1 MDIVQ
6 LVALA
11 VGILTLIWHQQRSIA
26 ALRAEFKADI
36 AALRTELK
44 ADIAELKG
52 DIAALRAELKG
63 DIAESRAEAKGDFA
77 ESRAEAKGD
86 FAELK
91 GDIAELRLV
100 VIGNGERLARIEG
113 YLGIG
118 MPEEAAA
125 TAAGAGVRSGA
136 SAPAEA

>member
-26 ALRAEFKADI
+26 ALRAEFKADM
-36 AALRTELK
+36 AALRAEFK
-44 ADIAELKG
+44 ADIAEL
-52 DIAALRAELKG
+52 RTELKG
-63 DIAESRAEAKGDFA
+63 DIAESRAEAKGDT
-77 ESRAEAKGD
+77 
-86 FAELK
+86 AELK

>member
-26 ALRAEFKADI
+26 ALRAEFKADM
-36 AALRTELK
+36 AALRAEFK
-44 ADIAELKG
+44 ADIAE
-52 DIAALRAELKG
+52 LRAELKG
-63 DIAESRAEAKGDFA
+63 DIA

>member
-26 ALRAEFKADI
+26 ALRAEFKADM
-36 AALRTELK
+36 AALRAEFK

-63 DIAESRAEAKGDFA
+63 DIAESRAEA
-77 ESRAEAKGD
+77 
-86 FAELK
+86 K

>member
-1 MDIVQ
+1 VQ

-26 ALRAEFKADI
+26 ALRAEFKADM
-36 AALRTELK
+36 AALRAEFK
-44 ADIAELKG
+44 ADIAEL
-52 DIAALRAELKG
+52 RAELKA
-63 DIAESRAEAKGDFA
+63 DI
-77 ESRAEAKGD
+77 
-86 FAELK
+86 AELK

-125 TAAGAGVRSGA
+125 TAAGAGVRPGA